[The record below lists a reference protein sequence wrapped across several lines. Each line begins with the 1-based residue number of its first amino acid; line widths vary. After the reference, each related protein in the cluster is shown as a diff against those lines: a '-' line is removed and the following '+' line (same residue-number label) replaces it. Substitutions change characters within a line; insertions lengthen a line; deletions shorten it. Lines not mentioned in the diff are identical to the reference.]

1 MIRYQIRNEY
11 GLSDPELYAPGEK
24 DDPEALLEGV
34 AMAGLV
40 GVLRQLGDL
49 AEFAAE
55 IFHDL
60 HEDVM
65 ATASRGHGLMLR
77 LRQLEAEFPA
87 VEKAIISQSD
97 HSNYPHD
104 DGVEWH
110 ANPQINQNMIT
121 QGDMPRFILDSYEE
135 CRGPPRLFTLD
146 KFDVAGAGASLKR
159 YSDPSFFK
167 TEHASDMIEMDAK
180 KALRWRKGETLESL
194 LIANSES
201 HTTSKDRS
209 SRKVPPRTTK
219 LKYRYPRD
227 SDHKNISRVC
237 REHLQEIISSQ
248 QKIFSNY
255 SLRYYHTKF
264 RLTDSSETASS
275 FGEIDNF
282 SARAQSSDKLELTK
296 VVPINEF
303 DTKGIA
309 PTHINGSDCL
319 EADDRQLQ
327 ATRHEPGK
335 VEDVCKRSLV
345 EKNAMFSNS
354 DRMQSVQEENL
365 LSAMVP
371 ADQNDDRCRPDDTGS
386 DQENFVDALNNM
398 ESEGEAH
405 AEMKIKKDP
414 GAKMELDELKFH
426 RDEGE
431 NELHREFSELGHVI
445 DSSPWLND
453 SCNGGEPVPAIS
465 SNSKLSGVDC
475 TNDEE
480 PSNDVDL
487 MEMDVSSSSSVLS
500 DDSDVFRT
508 NGNMNG
514 FQQYQEASLSNDYHA
529 VIAHTSDKWSS
540 QKSSGLDGSSIDSND
555 CIEKAFHSLE
565 DDKNFAP
572 DGTSVILGRPNDVSQ
587 REEEIEAGNA
597 DDSLLHPTISNQE
610 VHRSNNQ
617 LEGVAV
623 HANDSSG
630 KVAPFPDMDPGMC
643 MDLELDNVA
652 VPKEIVANTPSTGLE
667 LDSGVAPINS
677 SIQNASSCE
686 SDDDDITEELNSLP
700 EDDLYKHDV
709 EDLYKHILEDDR
721 IIALGKGPCSTRANT
736 HQEDPME
743 VFVVPGDFSNG
754 QELPVLTET
763 ASPQEGVGGEELPL
777 LTETVSPQGGG
788 GEDLADEVPVL
799 SSHDLN
805 DEKKPLLAEVPLA
818 CSNASLLDSSAP
830 CLEHDEST
838 ETGKIASDEILVHD
852 ESTET
857 GEIAKSDEVLVNDE
871 VAEES
876 ITGRFADDMTP
887 FEEDLPDGAKYSE
900 DAEFVANPRVDNCR
914 HYVQLQSSSPCWE
927 ESGTVKAPCENLWSL
942 DESREHMF
950 EKSVLQINNLP
961 QHIETKNTGEACSD
975 IDDIQHLSA
984 SHFPKNP
991 VCQEESPEETSL
1003 SADVQYHCDL
1013 EKDGAVILNSQMVE
1027 EQPENI
1033 DLVREPCAQD
1043 SFGTNPFID
1052 PGYKANHALADPCP
1066 SYQPCFSEEE
1076 QDFISELLIPHGNMG
1091 RIEDLNLVHSADSL
1105 WEPATPPD
1113 EVPLPSEVM
1122 TEEDFRTFCDEYHE
1136 MDLTA
1141 KPEGIDDK
1149 PASDSNVVSNSLV
1162 TSESEFL
1169 YCVSAVR
1176 TGVNQEEA
1184 RDAPGD
1190 TSMHFSAKADPDDK
1204 AAESDLKSD
1213 ELVIDEKIHEL
1224 GVPSVPMEPE
1234 VEQHALHEV
1243 DSHGDSQLLDND
1255 RINETCSSPSGN
1267 SIAVKEKQETCA
1279 NLVSRS
1285 FINERIDELEVPVSN
1300 SVLLE
1305 PAEEVHDS
1313 DEYNYQDVPWSSTNK
1328 GRDEVDAHPLS
1339 KQIQTQGSEVLDL
1352 GELDSRVVPSSS
1364 VNEIVDHVDAPPLST
1379 ALEAEQQPEDCISG
1393 EHNSQVTK
1401 SSLVDEKIDELDDA
1415 SPLSTTL
1422 VAEMER
1428 EVCVTGKSASQIAS
1442 CSPTPSNEKIDEL
1455 NVPPFSSS
1463 VLIELE
1469 SEDSVSGDL
1478 DSQIILCSSVNDE
1491 TNEPDAATST
1501 HVPLVEL
1508 EQEVWTSPELDS
1520 QIAPCSLNDG
1530 KVCEVDGPPCKQL
1543 ESEKGSYCSP
1553 EADCQSSP
1561 CSSNSVVL
1569 SETSTMSSS
1578 RAMPSTEET
1587 YRFSSPVPPPSEPFP
1602 NVSYEDSQKP
1612 PPLPPLL
1619 WRLGKPRL
1627 GIVSTKG
1634 HMPEP
1639 ERGKGPVLHTSDAEA
1654 DNMPGSLSGIM
1665 ESVESV
1671 SSQEIKERH
1680 LDTILDNNDQGV
1692 EFRRL
1697 TTPPTAKDVAGPEH
1711 VQLFSEA
1718 CENIKHQECVS
1729 SSETE
1734 TEEHQN
1740 GTGITDVM
1748 NSHPPK
1754 PLFLVPSYEHAI
1766 IQQGLQGSVFPSDT
1780 SDKGEHSSYTYQ
1792 AVSENEKTVDD
1803 DNAACAIDL
1812 HITSSSA
1819 SGHVSE
1825 NGCNQQP
1832 HGESLSATSVDK
1844 EHTSDASCEDNKLK
1858 DHFITSDACSDA
1870 TSLSA
1875 SVLLTEEGNIHN
1887 VENQYE
1893 GPLPSEESSGCLDY
1907 PHDDHN
1913 LEKEDIHKPDGYA
1926 ASPGNNNHFDS
1937 SQEGG
1942 YLHAEQPPVMGWTV
1956 RPQMLHPNY
1965 GISTEESQF
1974 EPKVEDHLL
1983 IKKPVSIRNIPRN
1996 PLVDAVAAHDRSTM
2010 RKISELV
2017 PPTDKSKPNE
2027 RNLLLEQIRNKTFNL
2042 KPVSSAKQPTIRTPP
2057 RASTRN
2063 LKVAAII
2070 EKANAIRQ
2078 AVGSDDEDG
2087 DNWSE
2092 SSDP

>member
-110 ANPQINQNMIT
+110 TNLQIDQNMIT

-167 TEHASDMIEMDAK
+167 TEHSSDMIETDAVIEKKPRKIKK

-219 LKYRYPRD
+219 LKYRYPRE
-227 SDHKNISRVC
+227 SDHKNISRIC

-255 SLRYYHTKF
+255 SSRYYHPKF
-264 RLTDSSETASS
+264 RLTESSETASS

-282 SARAQSSDKLELTK
+282 SARAQSSAKLELTK

-319 EADDRQLQ
+319 EALEADDRQLQ
-327 ATRHEPGK
+327 ATQHEPDK

-345 EKNAMFSNS
+345 EQNAMLSNS

-414 GAKMELDELKFH
+414 GAKMELDELNFH

-431 NELHREFSELGHVI
+431 NERHTEFSELGHVI

-453 SCNGGEPVPAIS
+453 SYNGGEPNHAIS
-465 SNSKLSGVDC
+465 SNTNFSGVDC

-487 MEMDVSSSSSVLS
+487 MEMDVSSSSSVFS
-500 DDSDVFRT
+500 DDNDVFRT

-514 FQQYQEASLSNDYHA
+514 FQQYQEASLSNDHHA
-529 VIAHTSDKWSS
+529 VIAHSSDKQSS
-540 QKSSGLDGSSIDSND
+540 QKSSGLD
-555 CIEKAFHSLE
+555 
-565 DDKNFAP
+565 

-587 REEEIEAGNA
+587 CEEEIEVGNA
-597 DDSLLHPTISNQE
+597 DDSLLQPTISNQE

-617 LEGVAV
+617 LEGVAM
-623 HANDSSG
+623 HASISSG
-630 KVAPFPDMDPGMC
+630 KVASFPDMDPGMC
-643 MDLELDNVA
+643 TKDLELDNVL
-652 VPKEIVANTPSTGLE
+652 VPKETVANTPPTGLGTDHIHEHVDE

-677 SIQNASSCE
+677 SIQSDSTYE
-686 SDDDDITEELNSLP
+686 SDDDDMAEDLNSLP

-709 EDLYKHILEDDR
+709 EDLYKHVLEDDG
-721 IIALGKGPCSTRANT
+721 IIALGKGPCSTRANM

-743 VFVVPGDFSNG
+743 VSDVRGDFSNG

-763 ASPQEGVGGEELPL
+763 ASPQGELVGGGELPL
-777 LTETVSPQGGG
+777 LTETASPQGGE
-788 GEDLADEVPVL
+788 EDLADEVVVI
-799 SSHDLN
+799 SSRDLN
-805 DEKKPLLAEVPLA
+805 DEKKPSLAEVPLA
-818 CSNASLLDSSAP
+818 CGDASLLDSSAS
-830 CLEHDEST
+830 CLE
-838 ETGKIASDEILVHD
+838 HD

-857 GEIAKSDEVLVNDE
+857 GEIAKSDEVLVNVE

-876 ITGRFADDMTP
+876 ITGRFTDDMTP
-887 FEEDLPDGAKYSE
+887 FQEDLPDGAKYSE
-900 DAEFVANPRVDNCR
+900 DAEFLANPRVDNSR
-914 HYVQLQSSSPCWE
+914 HDVQLQSSSPCRE
-927 ESGTVKAPCENLWSL
+927 ELETVKAPCENLCAL
-942 DESREHMF
+942 DESREHIF

-984 SHFPKNP
+984 LHCPKNP
-991 VCQEESPEETSL
+991 VCQEELPDETNL
-1003 SADVQYHCDL
+1003 SADVQYHCDV
-1013 EKDGAVILNSQMVE
+1013 EKGGAVILNSKMVE

-1033 DLVREPCAQD
+1033 DLVREPRAQD
-1043 SFGTNPFID
+1043 SFGTNPFMD

-1091 RIEDLNLVHSADSL
+1091 IEDLNPVPVADSL

-1122 TEEDFRTFCDEYHE
+1122 TEEDFRSFCHEYHE

-1141 KPEGIDDK
+1141 TPESIDDK
-1149 PASDSNVVSNSLV
+1149 PASDSNVVSSSLV

-1176 TGVNQEEA
+1176 TGVDQEES
-1184 RDAPGD
+1184 RDAPDD
-1190 TSMHFSAKADPDDK
+1190 TLMHFSAKADPDDK
-1204 AAESDLKSD
+1204 AANSDLKSD
-1213 ELVIDEKIHEL
+1213 EPFIDEKIHEL
-1224 GVPSVPMEPE
+1224 GVPSVPMELE

-1255 RINETCSSPSGN
+1255 MIDETCSSPSGN
-1267 SIAVKEKQETCA
+1267 SIAVKDKQETCA
-1279 NLVSRS
+1279 NLVSRA
-1285 FINERIDELEVPVSN
+1285 FINERTDELEVPVSN

-1305 PAEEVHDS
+1305 PSEEVHDS
-1313 DEYNYQDVPWSSTNK
+1313 DEYNYQDVPWSSTDE

-1339 KQIQTQGSEVLDL
+1339 KRIQTQGSEALVL
-1352 GELDSRVVPSSS
+1352 GELDSRAVPSCS
-1364 VNEIVDHVDAPPLST
+1364 VNEMADHVDAPPLST
-1379 ALEAEQQPEDCISG
+1379 VLEAEQEPEDCISG

-1401 SSLVDEKIDELDDA
+1401 SSLVDEKIGELDDA
-1415 SPLSTTL
+1415 SPLSNTL
-1422 VAEMER
+1422 LAEMER
-1428 EVCVTGKSASQIAS
+1428 EVCVPGKSASQIAS

-1455 NVPPFSSS
+1455 NAPPLSSS
-1463 VLIELE
+1463 GLIELE

-1478 DSQIILCSSVNDE
+1478 DSQIIPCSSPNDK
-1491 TNEPDAATST
+1491 TNEPDGATST
-1501 HVPLVEL
+1501 HVLPVEL
-1508 EQEVWTSPELDS
+1508 EQEVCSFPELDS
-1520 QIAPCSLNDG
+1520 LVAPCSLNDD
-1530 KVCEVDGPPCKQL
+1530 KVCELDEPPCKQL
-1543 ESEKGSYCSP
+1543 ESENGSYCLP
-1553 EADCQSSP
+1553 QVDCQIEP
-1561 CSSNSVVL
+1561 CYSESVVL
-1569 SETSTMSSS
+1569 SEASTMSSAN
-1578 RAMPSTEET
+1578 AMPSTEET
-1587 YRFSSPVPPPSEPFP
+1587 YRLSSPVPPPNEPFS
-1602 NVSYEDSQKP
+1602 NVSYEDPQKP

-1627 GIVSTKG
+1627 GIASTKG
-1634 HMPEP
+1634 HMLEP
-1639 ERGKGPVLHTSDAEA
+1639 ERGKGPVLHTSDAGM
-1654 DNMPGSLSGIM
+1654 DNMPGCLSGM
-1665 ESVESV
+1665 TESIEPV

-1680 LDTILDNNDQGV
+1680 LDPILDNNERGV

-1697 TTPPTAKDVAGPEH
+1697 ATPPTANDVAVTEH
-1711 VQLFSEA
+1711 VQLFSDA
-1718 CENIKHQECVS
+1718 CENIKHQERVS

-1734 TEEHQN
+1734 AEEHQN

-1748 NSHPPK
+1748 DSHPPK
-1754 PLFLVPSYEHAI
+1754 PLFLVPSI
-1766 IQQGLQGSVFPSDT
+1766 SQQGLQGSVFPSDT
-1780 SDKGEHSSYTYQ
+1780 SDNGEHSSYTSR
-1792 AVSENEKTVDD
+1792 AVSEDEKTVDD
-1803 DNAACAIDL
+1803 HNAACAMDL

-1819 SGHVSE
+1819 SSHVSE
-1825 NGCNQQP
+1825 NGCNQQS
-1832 HGESLSATSVDK
+1832 HGESLPVTSVDK
-1844 EHTSDASCEDNKLK
+1844 VHTSDASCEDNKLK
-1858 DHFITSDACSDA
+1858 NHFITSEVCSDA
-1870 TSLSA
+1870 TNLSA
-1875 SVLLTEEGNIHN
+1875 SGLLTEEENIHN
-1887 VENQYE
+1887 VEDQYE

-1913 LEKEDIHKPDGYA
+1913 SEKEDIHQPDGYA

-1937 SQEGG
+1937 SHEGG

-1965 GISTEESQF
+1965 GISMEENQF

-2010 RKISELV
+2010 RKVSELV
-2017 PPTDKSKPNE
+2017 APTDKSKPNE

-2092 SSDP
+2092 SSDT